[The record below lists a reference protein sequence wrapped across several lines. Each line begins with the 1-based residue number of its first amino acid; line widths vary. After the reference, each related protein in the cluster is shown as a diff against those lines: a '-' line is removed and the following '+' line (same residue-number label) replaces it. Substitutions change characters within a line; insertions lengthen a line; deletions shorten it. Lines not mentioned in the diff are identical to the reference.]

1 MATQATDIEIPD
13 IQPSKPNPTHNKN
26 MIKIIT
32 DRLLLLLVDE
42 VNKPD
47 TQKLIRQKI
56 IAPVITLLY
65 NELYPYIIALAC
77 IIMVLLV
84 LSVLTFTGFLI
95 YYLKNL

>member
-1 MATQATDIEIPD
+1 MNDIVDPETPLD
-13 IQPSKPNPTHNKN
+13 PQTYGKAVPQKN

-32 DRLLLLLVDE
+32 DRLLMLLVNE
-42 VNKPD
+42 INKPE

-56 IAPVITLLY
+56 LAPVITLLY
-65 NELYPYIIALAC
+65 NELYPYIIALVC
-77 IIMVLLV
+77 VIMVLLV